1 MGPSKTSLLLA
12 LRRVLAALVEFPKL
26 GVGVAV
32 LLTLIVLAGLAS
44 VLVPYDPTSMMRV
57 PPDLPPSSQH
67 LLGTDTLGR
76 DVAAQLIHSIR
87 QSLMIGAMAGSIGTL
102 IGIVV
107 GFMAGYKGGLVDSG
121 LRTLIDVFL
130 VIPMWPL
137 MVVIASYVQFLT
149 VPVMAGLLAAF
160 SWPWPARAMR
170 AQVMSLG
177 QREFVNLAKLTNLNS
192 FEIAFQEIMPNML
205 SYIGANFANAVAGAM
220 MAEVGLEIIGLGPQ
234 NTTTL
239 GLMLYWAMW
248 RGALVRGI
256 TWWVF
261 PPIVVLISV
270 FISLHLINMGL
281 DEVYNPRLRR

>member
-1 MGPSKTSLLLA
+1 
-12 LRRVLAALVEFPKL
+12 
-26 GVGVAV
+26 
-32 LLTLIVLAGLAS
+32 
-44 VLVPYDPTSMMRV
+44 
-57 PPDLPPSSQH
+57 
-67 LLGTDTLGR
+67 
-76 DVAAQLIHSIR
+76 
-87 QSLMIGAMAGSIGTL
+87 MIGAMAGSIGTL